1 MPGFEVQSK
10 IKVLVAC
17 SRPPKV
23 DDFCCYS
30 VEGVNNSGKYQGIN
44 SHYQFRTSRKNHF
57 WDKRSFFLCLAYGF
71 MILMFS
77 VLSIYLTN
85 SYLFSLPSLWGSGTV
100 SSPGS
105 SFATITATEPAASA
119 VFTACLNSSM
129 FLTVTAFL
137 MRKSHVLLSGAFSF
151 WFINHVYFKRHS
163 ARRAGP
169 LFEHELP
176 VQNFHERSR
185 LGGRK
190 QS

>member
-1 MPGFEVQSK
+1 MFTSTESRRLLLLFCRRCQQFGKIPG
-10 IKVLVAC
+10 
-17 SRPPKV
+17 
-23 DDFCCYS
+23 
-30 VEGVNNSGKYQGIN
+30 
-44 SHYQFRTSRKNHF
+44 HQFTLSIPDARKNHF

-85 SYLFSLPSLWGSGTV
+85 SYLFSLPSLWGSGTG

-119 VFTACLNSSM
+119 VFTACLNPSM

-137 MRKSHVLLSGAFSF
+137 MRKSHVLLRGAFSLC
-151 WFINHVYFKRHS
+151 FINHRYFKRDS
-163 ARRAGP
+163 TRRAGP

-185 LGGRK
+185 LGGREH
-190 QS
+190 S